1 MVIES
6 NQEIISQIKDL
17 LHGEKISQK
26 ELAGKLGIT
35 PQALNDLMQKKNF
48 SFNDANRILSA
59 VGYLL
64 IVDIKKPSMWD
75 ILGKTKQHSRL

>member
-26 ELAGKLGIT
+26 EIGNYTTGIKW
-35 PQALNDLMQKKNF
+35 LNAKEEF
-48 SFNDANRILSA
+48 FI
-59 VGYLL
+59 
-64 IVDIKKPSMWD
+64 
-75 ILGKTKQHSRL
+75 